1 MSEILSAAKFET
13 MAIDVAYGGPAA
25 PLCASH
31 EALRAERDA
40 AARITRESRRRETEQ
55 RARAGNAEKSVRVLT
70 EALALLLAGVET
82 GHFNTAIDDA
92 RSVLASVPFGERFT
106 DCKWAA
112 PSEPK
117 RIESPNPLTPTF
129 VFVPSEPSMKCP
141 TCGSEDRAERLCV
154 KCESIRLGFM
164 ARVEHDR
171 LTCPDSFHSVLS
183 EPTVCPT
190 CGGHGETS
198 DGPTRTPMVCA
209 TCNGR
214 GAVFSEETTP

>member
-92 RSVLASVPFGERFT
+92 RSVLA
-106 DCKWAA
+106 A
-112 PSEPK
+112 
-117 RIESPNPLTPTF
+117 
-129 VFVPSEPSMKCP
+129 VPSGALWSCSHCGPHPDSTANWCAAG
-141 TCGSEDRAERLCV
+141 CGSDYNRMTSMPKE
-154 KCESIRLGFM
+154 ES
-164 ARVEHDR
+164 
-171 LTCPDSFHSVLS
+171 
-183 EPTVCPT
+183 
-190 CGGHGETS
+190 
-198 DGPTRTPMVCA
+198 
-209 TCNGR
+209 
-214 GAVFSEETTP
+214 

>member
-1 MSEILSAAKFET
+1 MKMSDNPDRAAIERA
-13 MAIDVAYGGPAA
+13 AIGPLQRIIDEQDQDLAA
-25 PLCASH
+25 MG
-31 EALRAERDA
+31 ER
-40 AARITRESRRRETEQ
+40 
-55 RARAGNAEKSVRVLT
+55 VRVLT
-70 EALALLLAGVET
+70 EALAELLAGVET